1 MYRVLFL
8 LLAAQFIG
16 CVYGNDLLVN
26 YTPINNGTF
35 DETYEVTVFWGETK
49 PATNNYKQVAFIEVV
64 APEGTSAEALL
75 YEMKKKAMKLGAD
88 AVIEVKQ
95 NYITRERGEL
105 ISEIIAGNSEPEV
118 YSTISLTG
126 IGIRFP

>member
-1 MYRVLFL
+1 MYRIIILLF
-8 LLAAQFIG
+8 AAQIMG
-16 CVYGNDLLVN
+16 CMYGNDLQVN
-26 YTPINNGTF
+26 YTPISNGTF
-35 DETYEVTVFWGETK
+35 DETFEVNIYWGDTK
-49 PATNNYKQVAFIEVV
+49 PETNNYRQVAFIEVV
-64 APEGTSAEALL
+64 GPQYTSAEALL

-95 NYITRERGEL
+95 NYIARERGEL
-105 ISEIIAGNSEPEV
+105 ISELSGKSEPEV